1 MYEAGADQVSATQA
15 GVPQVL
21 STTLAE
27 ITGGAESVA
36 CVNEAEYAESPA
48 ADVAATRKSY
58 VVATVRPVTV
68 IDAVVEAVCENVVQ
82 APDGEVRY

>member
-21 STTLAE
+21 STTLAD

-36 CVNEAEYAESPA
+36 CVKEAEYAESPA

-82 APDGEVRY
+82 VPDGEVRY

>member
-1 MYEAGADQVSATQA
+1 MYEAGADHVSATQA

-27 ITGGAESVA
+27 MTGGAESVA
-36 CVNEAEYAESPA
+36 CVNEEEYAESPA

-58 VVATVRPVTV
+58 VVATVSPVTV
-68 IDAVVEAVCENVVQ
+68 IEAVVEAVCEKVVHV
-82 APDGEVRY
+82 PDGEVRY